1 MSHVSPISISN
12 IFQANIRL
20 EDNATELLSN
30 TVRNDYKTRVKR
42 SRAMCHMDF
51 SKLLCL
57 GAENTDREYSSK

>member
-12 IFQANIRL
+12 IFQANIRF
-20 EDNATELLSN
+20 EDNATELPST

-42 SRAMCHMDF
+42 SRAMCHTDS

-57 GAENTDREYSSK
+57 DTENIDREYSPN

>member
-20 EDNATELLSN
+20 EDSATELLSN

>member
-12 IFQANIRL
+12 IFQANIRF
-20 EDNATELLSN
+20 EDNATELPSN

-42 SRAMCHMDF
+42 SRAMCHTDS

-57 GAENTDREYSSK
+57 DTENIDREYSPN